1 MKLTDKKE
9 QKRPS
14 LHQTSCIQELPNESS
29 VLPSPTK
36 RNSWKRETDSTT
48 NLTTHQSE
56 HLLPA
61 ITISHV
67 AKARLYVDLELAS
80 ENEEAGIQMCYL
92 RFVAGKNILVMDP
105 LKDSVNL

>member
-36 RNSWKRETDSTT
+36 RNSWKRETDSTI

-56 HLLPA
+56 HLPA

-67 AKARLYVDLELAS
+67 AKARLYVDLELDS

-92 RFVAGKNILVMDP
+92 RFVAGKIFL
-105 LKDSVNL
+105 